1 MKCEIFTYINFQLFI
16 AKGSK
21 TFGSTLNFQLSTKL
35 DTYLTISSPSEALYK
50 DKGSKF
56 YAFAYPVQ
64 TIEQIKE
71 ILAEKRKEYYDARH
85 VCYAY
90 MLGYERNQFRAND
103 DGEPSGTAGRPIL
116 GQINSSNLTDILII
130 VVRYFGGT
138 LLGTSGLIQ
147 AYKTSAAEAIA
158 AATIEERIVEKT
170 FVSKFGYQDLNAV
183 MRIMKDF
190 DLAIV
195 NQIQEM
201 DCTLYFRI
209 RLGDIERVRD
219 RFDKLDFVSFEEEI
233 IEIEES

>member
-1 MKCEIFTYINFQLFI
+1 MKCEIFTYINFQL
-16 AKGSK
+16 S
-21 TFGSTLNFQLSTKL
+21 TFNSQLSTKL
-35 DTYLTISSPSEALYK
+35 DTYLTISSVSEALYK

-64 TIEQIKE
+64 TVEQIKE

-90 MLGYERNQFRAND
+90 MLGYERNVFRAND

-219 RFDKLDFVSFEEEI
+219 RFDKLDFVSFEEDI
-233 IEIEES
+233 IEVE

>member
-1 MKCEIFTYINFQLFI
+1 M
-16 AKGSK
+16 
-21 TFGSTLNFQLSTKL
+21 
-35 DTYLTISSPSEALYK
+35 DTYLTISSVSEALYK

-64 TIEQIKE
+64 TVEQIKE

-90 MLGYERNQFRAND
+90 MLGYERNVFRAND

-209 RLGDIERVRD
+209 RLGDIERVKD
-219 RFDKLDFVSFEEEI
+219 RFDKLDFVSFEEVEI
-233 IEIEES
+233 KNDD

>member
-1 MKCEIFTYINFQLFI
+1 M
-16 AKGSK
+16 
-21 TFGSTLNFQLSTKL
+21 
-35 DTYLTISSPSEALYK
+35 DTYLTISSVSEALYK

-64 TIEQIKE
+64 TVEQIKE

-90 MLGYERNQFRAND
+90 MLGYERGVFRAND

-195 NQIQEM
+195 NQVQEM

-209 RLGDIERVRD
+209 RLSDIDRVRD
-219 RFDKLDFVSFEEEI
+219 RFDKLDFVSFEEEL
-233 IEIEES
+233 IETDRINTL

>member
-1 MKCEIFTYINFQLFI
+1 M
-16 AKGSK
+16 
-21 TFGSTLNFQLSTKL
+21 
-35 DTYLTISSPSEALYK
+35 YK

-64 TIEQIKE
+64 TVEQIKE

-190 DLAIV
+190 DLSIV

-233 IEIEES
+233 VESEES

>member
-1 MKCEIFTYINFQLFI
+1 MKCEIFIHTNIQLFI

-35 DTYLTISSPSEALYK
+35 DTYLTISSVSEALYK

-64 TIEQIKE
+64 TVEQIKE

-233 IEIEES
+233 IESEES

>member
-1 MKCEIFTYINFQLFI
+1 M
-16 AKGSK
+16 
-21 TFGSTLNFQLSTKL
+21 
-35 DTYLTISSPSEALYK
+35 DTYLTISSSSEALYK

-90 MLGYERNQFRAND
+90 MLGYERDVFRAND

-219 RFDKLDFVSFEEEI
+219 RFDKLDFVSFEEDI
-233 IEIEES
+233 IDVE

>member
-1 MKCEIFTYINFQLFI
+1 M
-16 AKGSK
+16 
-21 TFGSTLNFQLSTKL
+21 

-90 MLGYERNQFRAND
+90 MLGYEREVFRAND

-170 FVSKFGYQDLNAV
+170 FVSKFGYQDINAV

-190 DLAIV
+190 DLTIV

-209 RLGDIERVRD
+209 RLGDIERVKD
-219 RFDKLDFVSFEEEI
+219 RFDKLDFVSFDEDI
-233 IEIEES
+233 IEGE

>member
-1 MKCEIFTYINFQLFI
+1 M
-16 AKGSK
+16 
-21 TFGSTLNFQLSTKL
+21 
-35 DTYLTISSPSEALYK
+35 DTYLTISSVSEALYK

-90 MLGYERNQFRAND
+90 MLGYERDVFRAND

-116 GQINSSNLTDILII
+116 GQINSTNLTDILII

-209 RLGDIERVRD
+209 RLGDIERVKD
-219 RFDKLDFVSFEEEI
+219 RFDKLDFVSFEEDI
-233 IEIEES
+233 IVEE

>member
-1 MKCEIFTYINFQLFI
+1 M
-16 AKGSK
+16 
-21 TFGSTLNFQLSTKL
+21 
-35 DTYLTISSPSEALYK
+35 YK

-64 TIEQIKE
+64 TVEQIKE

-116 GQINSSNLTDILII
+116 GQINSSNLTDILIV

-147 AYKTSAAEAIA
+147 AYKTSAAEAIST
-158 AATIEERIVEKT
+158 ATIEERIVEKT

-190 DLAIV
+190 DLTII

-233 IEIEES
+233 VELEE

>member
-1 MKCEIFTYINFQLFI
+1 MHY
-16 AKGSK
+16 A
-21 TFGSTLNFQLSTKL
+21 LSIVNCALCIKKM
-35 DTYLTISSPSEALYK
+35 DTYLTISSVSEALYK

-64 TIEQIKE
+64 TVEQIKE

-90 MLGYERNQFRAND
+90 MLGYERNVFRAND

-158 AATIEERIVEKT
+158 VATIEERIVEKT

-201 DCTLYFRI
+201 DCTIYFRI
-209 RLGDIERVRD
+209 RLSDIDRVRD
-219 RFDKLDFVSFEEEI
+219 RFDKLDFVSFDEDI
-233 IEIEES
+233 IETE

>member
-1 MKCEIFTYINFQLFI
+1 M
-16 AKGSK
+16 
-21 TFGSTLNFQLSTKL
+21 
-35 DTYLTISSPSEALYK
+35 DTYLTISSVSEALYK

-64 TIEQIKE
+64 TLEQIKE

-103 DGEPSGTAGRPIL
+103 DGEPSGTAGRPML

-190 DLAIV
+190 DLTIV

-209 RLGDIERVRD
+209 RLGDIDRVRD
-219 RFDKLDFVSFEEEI
+219 RFDKLDFVSFEEDI
-233 IEIEES
+233 IEISD

>member
-1 MKCEIFTYINFQLFI
+1 M
-16 AKGSK
+16 
-21 TFGSTLNFQLSTKL
+21 
-35 DTYLTISSPSEALYK
+35 DTYLTISSVSEALYK

-64 TIEQIKE
+64 TVEQIKE

-158 AATIEERIVEKT
+158 AATVEERIVEKT
-170 FVSKFGYQDLNAV
+170 FISKFGYQDLNAV

-209 RLGDIERVRD
+209 RLGDIDRVRD
-219 RFDKLDFVSFEEEI
+219 RFDKFDFVSFEEDI
-233 IEIEES
+233 IETE

>member
-1 MKCEIFTYINFQLFI
+1 MHCALCIK
-16 AKGSK
+16 KM
-21 TFGSTLNFQLSTKL
+21 
-35 DTYLTISSPSEALYK
+35 DTYLTISSVSEALYK

-64 TIEQIKE
+64 TVEQIKE

-90 MLGYERNQFRAND
+90 MLGYERNVFRAND

-209 RLGDIERVRD
+209 RLSDIDRVRD
-219 RFDKLDFVSFEEEI
+219 RFDKLDFVSFEEDI
-233 IEIEES
+233 IETE

>member
-1 MKCEIFTYINFQLFI
+1 MNKV
-16 AKGSK
+16 
-21 TFGSTLNFQLSTKL
+21 

-90 MLGYERNQFRAND
+90 MLGYERDVFRAND

-116 GQINSSNLTDILII
+116 GQINSTNLTDILII

-209 RLGDIERVRD
+209 RLGDIERVKD
-219 RFDKLDFVSFEEEI
+219 RFDKLDFVSFEEDI
-233 IEIEES
+233 IVEE

>member
-1 MKCEIFTYINFQLFI
+1 M
-16 AKGSK
+16 
-21 TFGSTLNFQLSTKL
+21 

-56 YAFAYPVQ
+56 YASAYPVQ

-90 MLGYERNQFRAND
+90 MLGYEREVFRAND

-190 DLAIV
+190 DLTIV

-209 RLGDIERVRD
+209 RLGDIERVKD
-219 RFDKLDFVSFEEEI
+219 RFDKLDFVSFDEDI
-233 IEIEES
+233 IEGE

>member
-1 MKCEIFTYINFQLFI
+1 M
-16 AKGSK
+16 
-21 TFGSTLNFQLSTKL
+21 

-90 MLGYERNQFRAND
+90 MLGYEREVFRAND

-116 GQINSSNLTDILII
+116 GQINSTNLTDILII

-209 RLGDIERVRD
+209 RLGDIDRVRD
-219 RFDKLDFVSFEEEI
+219 RFDKLDFVSFDEEEI
-233 IEIEES
+233 KNDD

>member
-1 MKCEIFTYINFQLFI
+1 MHCALCIDKV
-16 AKGSK
+16 
-21 TFGSTLNFQLSTKL
+21 
-35 DTYLTISSPSEALYK
+35 DTYLTISSVSEALYK

-64 TIEQIKE
+64 TLEQIKE

-190 DLAIV
+190 DLTIV

-209 RLGDIERVRD
+209 RLGDIDRVRD
-219 RFDKLDFVSFEEEI
+219 RFDKLDFVSFEEDI
-233 IEIEES
+233 IEISD

>member
-1 MKCEIFTYINFQLFI
+1 M
-16 AKGSK
+16 
-21 TFGSTLNFQLSTKL
+21 
-35 DTYLTISSPSEALYK
+35 DTYLTISSVSEALYK

-64 TIEQIKE
+64 TVEQIKE

-90 MLGYERNQFRAND
+90 MLGYERNVFRAND

-158 AATIEERIVEKT
+158 AATVEERIVEKT

-209 RLGDIERVRD
+209 RLSDIDRVRD
-219 RFDKLDFVSFEEEI
+219 RFDKLDFVSFEEDI
-233 IEIEES
+233 IETE

>member
-1 MKCEIFTYINFQLFI
+1 M
-16 AKGSK
+16 
-21 TFGSTLNFQLSTKL
+21 
-35 DTYLTISSPSEALYK
+35 DTYLTISSVSEALYK

-64 TIEQIKE
+64 TVEQIKE
-71 ILAEKRKEYYDARH
+71 ILAKKRKEYYDARH

-90 MLGYERNQFRAND
+90 MLGYERNVFRAND

-158 AATIEERIVEKT
+158 VATIEERIVEKT

-195 NQIQEM
+195 NQVQEM

-209 RLGDIERVRD
+209 RLSDIDRVRD
-219 RFDKLDFVSFEEEI
+219 RFDKLDFVSFEEDI
-233 IEIEES
+233 IETAD

>member
-1 MKCEIFTYINFQLFI
+1 MKCEIFTYINFQL
-16 AKGSK
+16 S
-21 TFGSTLNFQLSTKL
+21 TFNSQLSTKL
-35 DTYLTISSPSEALYK
+35 DTYLTISSVSEALYK

-64 TIEQIKE
+64 TVEQIKE

-90 MLGYERNQFRAND
+90 MLGYERSVFRAND

-209 RLGDIERVRD
+209 RLSDIDRVRD
-219 RFDKLDFVSFEEEI
+219 RFDKLDFVSFEEDI
-233 IEIEES
+233 IETE

>member
-1 MKCEIFTYINFQLFI
+1 M
-16 AKGSK
+16 
-21 TFGSTLNFQLSTKL
+21 

-64 TIEQIKE
+64 TVEQIKD

-170 FVSKFGYQDLNAV
+170 FISKFGYQDLNAV

-195 NQIQEM
+195 NQVQEM

-209 RLGDIERVRD
+209 RLGDIERVKD
-219 RFDKLDFVSFEEEI
+219 RFDKLDFVSFEEE
-233 IEIEES
+233 EIKNDD